1 LCLVVPGWIGC
12 AFLLA
17 MDFSFITKKIKMERL
32 KFLFFIRDLNFQK
45 GAPLRV
51 APTEK
56 MYEALST

>member
-1 LCLVVPGWIGC
+1 LIGC

-17 MDFSFITKKIKMERL
+17 MDFSFITKKIKIKMERL

-45 GAPLRV
+45 GSPLRV
-51 APTEK
+51 APTAK